1 LRTVFLAVVA
11 LLVTPGIASAAPF
24 SIGPGTNPNVA
35 VDAEGVAYIVYDGL
49 EADQPPHLCR
59 LPRGATTCDVALTL
73 PTLAG
78 TFSLSRPIV
87 VVAGPR
93 VTVLQYRDGQSQTI
107 RAWLSVDGGVTFP
120 SQGVA
125 GGNVA
130 SVESVNGPGDT
141 VTVVSSNDSRGAL
154 LQNVPLDGS
163 APAAGIATLYDSSR
177 PSTGT
182 VGLIDANTPLA
193 LFSDLN
199 FQGAFRRYT
208 GAGDINNA
216 ASWTA
221 SADVGFVSYPRLAG
235 GPSGL
240 FLISGDENFGLF
252 VRRFDGTNFGA
263 RVPVT
268 DSGDASEMFM
278 TQDPAGRLQAV
289 WSSNQADGFHVV
301 HAVSDNGVS
310 WQSGTVS
317 VQTDDEPGSMRIA
330 AAPDHVGVAAWTSR
344 VATGS
349 EIRLAATGPGA
360 PSAVAPPPVATP
372 TPTPPVATPVPEFHK
387 SVVLRP
393 VSGKVRVRLKGS
405 KTFVDLRAIDDIP
418 LGSTVD
424 TKRGRVELA
433 SVPSPGGAIEKVQ
446 LYDGQFGVAQ
456 KGAITEFALNE
467 ALAPC
472 TKRARTAAAK
482 PKTRKL
488 WGSGKGKF
496 RTKGSYSAATVRG
509 TQWLVQ
515 DSCAGTLTRVTQGSV
530 VVTAGKK
537 RVVVRSGK
545 RYLAKPH
552 R

>member
-11 LLVTPGIASAAPF
+11 LLLTPGVASAAPF
-24 SIGPGTNPNVA
+24 SIGSGTNPNVA
-35 VDAEGVAYIVYDGL
+35 VDAEGVAYVAYNGL
-49 EADQPPHLCR
+49 EAGSPVHFCR
-59 LPRGATTCDVALTL
+59 LPRGASACEVALTL
-73 PTLAG
+73 PFPAG
-78 TFSLSRPIV
+78 TDSSSRPIV

-93 VTVLQYRDGQSQTI
+93 VTILQHRYGQSQAI
-107 RAWLSVDGGVTFP
+107 QAWLSVDGGVTFP
-120 SQGVA
+120 SQGVP
-125 GGNVA
+125 GGDVGN
-130 SVESVNGPGDT
+130 VESVTGPGDT
-141 VTVVSSNDSRGAL
+141 VTVVSSADSRGAL

-163 APAAGIATLYDSSR
+163 APAGFATLYNGSR
-177 PSTGT
+177 VYNGT
-182 VGLIDANTPLA
+182 VGLVGSTPLA
-193 LFSDLN
+193 LFADLN
-199 FQGAFRRYT
+199 SQGAFRRYT
-208 GAGDINNA
+208 GTGDINNA

-221 SADVGFVSYPRLAG
+221 STDVGFVSYPRLAG

-301 HAVSDNGVS
+301 HAVSDDGVN

-344 VATGS
+344 VVTGS

-360 PSAVAPPPVATP
+360 PSTAAPPPPVATP

-393 VSGKVRVRLKGS
+393 ISGKVRVRLKGS
-405 KTFVDLRAIDDIP
+405 KTFVDLSTIDDIP

-433 SVPSPGGAIEKVQ
+433 SVPSPGGAVEKVQ

-472 TKRARTAAAK
+472 SKHARTAAAK

-488 WGSGKGKF
+488 WGTGKGKF

-537 RVVVRSGK
+537 RVVVRAGK